1 MEIKI
6 IAFGSIAAITG
17 KEIILQATDI
27 LSMKKGLEQLF
38 PALTDRSYAVAVN
51 MKLVGTNVA
60 FNQNDSVA
68 LMPPYSGG

>member
-17 KEIILQATDI
+17 KEIILHATDI
-27 LSMKKGLEQLF
+27 ASMKVALEQLF
-38 PALTDRSYAVAVN
+38 PALTDRSYAVAIN
-51 MKLVGTNVA
+51 KKLAGANVA
-60 FNQNDSVA
+60 FGQNDSVA